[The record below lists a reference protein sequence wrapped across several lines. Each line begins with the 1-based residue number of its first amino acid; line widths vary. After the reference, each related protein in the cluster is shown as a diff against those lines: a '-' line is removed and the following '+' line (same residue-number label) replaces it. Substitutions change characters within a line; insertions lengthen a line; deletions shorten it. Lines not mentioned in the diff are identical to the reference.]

1 MVVAN
6 LFHFRS
12 FIRMFISDK
21 LSFPDESREF
31 GFGFEVRYIAIN
43 FYNHGLI
50 FGSAHYD
57 FSNILFSLFYIK

>member
-1 MVVAN
+1 
-6 LFHFRS
+6 
-12 FIRMFISDK
+12 MFISDK